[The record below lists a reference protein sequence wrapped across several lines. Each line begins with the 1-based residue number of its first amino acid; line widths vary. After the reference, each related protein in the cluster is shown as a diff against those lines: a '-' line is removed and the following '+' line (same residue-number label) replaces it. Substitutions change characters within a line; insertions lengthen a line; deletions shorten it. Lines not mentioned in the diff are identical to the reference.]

1 LIIPSSDTSRMTVG
15 VPAAEAR
22 YLTAEL
28 YRAPRER
35 LPSPAVPSS
44 PSMLVR

>member
-1 LIIPSSDTSRMTVG
+1 LIIPSSDTSRPTVD
-15 VPAAEAR
+15 VSAAEAR

-35 LPSPAVPSS
+35 FGWPAVPSS
-44 PSMLVR
+44 LSMVLR